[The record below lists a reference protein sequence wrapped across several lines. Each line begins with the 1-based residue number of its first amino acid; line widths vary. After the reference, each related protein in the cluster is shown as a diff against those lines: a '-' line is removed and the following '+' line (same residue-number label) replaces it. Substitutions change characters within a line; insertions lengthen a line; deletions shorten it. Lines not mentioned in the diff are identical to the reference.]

1 MSAQH
6 KQSVQKAERE
16 AAKRERAFERERRQ
30 RTSRDVTDAP
40 EGVTPPQEPSKPRQ
54 ER

>member
-1 MSAQH
+1 MSTH

-30 RTSRDVTDAP
+30 RAERDVTDTP
-40 EGVTPPQEPSKPRQ
+40 QGVTPPEAPREPRQ
-54 ER
+54 VR